1 MIISLDFEQ
10 LSARLFAAAHAR
22 IWPISIVRVF
32 LKLNDGD
39 DDDDDDDDDDEDGIW
54 FDDKLCNNR
63 VHHCQK
69 VTVGSSVFN

>member
-1 MIISLDFEQ
+1 MVATRSMSEHGGCGQADLPRLPRALMIISLDFEQ

-39 DDDDDDDDDDEDGIW
+39 DDDDDDDDDDEDGI
-54 FDDKLCNNR
+54 
-63 VHHCQK
+63 
-69 VTVGSSVFN
+69 